1 MTILPA
7 AYLPSVRYVARIAA
21 GGCVIDTGEHFLK
34 RSERNRAAILTA
46 NGPMSLTVQVAHAN
60 RLRVPVR
67 DVRIDYSKRWQHQHW
82 TAIVSAYRSSPYF
95 DHYAPRFEQFYNRR
109 WEWLAEYDLA
119 LTQMLLEC
127 IGAAMP
133 QVSECYV
140 DAAGDDLDLRPK
152 DAQDPSF
159 RTIPYI
165 QTFADRMEF
174 VPSMSFADLLFCEGP
189 GAMDVL
195 KDSLR

>member
-1 MTILPA
+1 MVILPA

-34 RSERNRAAILTA
+34 RSERNRAQILTA
-46 NGPMSLTVQVAHAN
+46 NGPMALTVQVSHAN

-95 DHYAPRFEQFYNRR
+95 DHYAPRFERFYRER

-119 LTQMLLEC
+119 LTEMLLDC
-127 IGAAMP
+127 IGVAMP
-133 QVSECYV
+133 HVESTYI
-140 DAAGDDLDLRPK
+140 DAAADDIDLRPK
-152 DAQDPSF
+152 DMHDPAF
-159 RTIPYI
+159 DPAPYI
-165 QTFADRMEF
+165 QVFSDRMPFE
-174 VPSMSFADLLFCEGP
+174 PSMSFADLLFCEGP
-189 GAMDVL
+189 CAKDVL
-195 KDSLR
+195 RDSLR